1 MDEKTAKYI
10 INEFTNKARELERS
24 EFVRLVLEDIRLT
37 NEGKEGLFRFGL
49 HITEDKE
56 GEATVSI
63 KDETEKIKHTFKA
76 KIEPD
81 IKYID
86 LEFFRSAIPLIRMFI
101 QHDETISI
109 TNLAQAYQ
117 TLNIRE
123 YYRKKIADDRRW
135 LTENIV
141 NAKWDIDGE
150 KISHWD
156 ILNTF
161 VYSNVLHSD
170 MKKKEIWDGWLKKP
184 DSHRLVFQS
193 LHLSTGL
200 IAIRVIGFARLNE
213 AILREM
219 EKSKIYSSVLFLV
232 EEEDFNLKSKS
243 LEELKQN
250 ASYALY
256 DMKQKIFNHNI
267 NDKIAINKEK
277 FLVIWKHVNSE
288 NNRLIGIY
296 RCIRLR

>member
-1 MDEKTAKYI
+1 MDEKTANYI

-24 EFVRLVLEDIRLT
+24 KFVRLVLEDIRLT
-37 NEGKEGLFRFGL
+37 NEGKESLFRFGL

-63 KDETEKIKHTFKA
+63 KNETKNIKHIFKA

-81 IKYID
+81 IRYIN

-109 TNLAQAYQ
+109 ANLAQAYQ
-117 TLNIRE
+117 ILAIRE
-123 YYRKKIADDRRW
+123 YYRKTIANDRRW
-135 LTENIV
+135 LKEKIV
-141 NAKWDIDGE
+141 DAKWEIGGE
-150 KISHWD
+150 EISHWD
-156 ILNTF
+156 ILHTF

-184 DSHRLVFQS
+184 ELHGPVFQS

-200 IAIRVIGFARLNE
+200 IAIKVIGFARLNE
-213 AILREM
+213 AILHEM
-219 EKSKIYSSVLFLV
+219 EKSKNYRSILFLV
-232 EEEDFNLKSKS
+232 EEEDFDLKSKS
-243 LEELKQN
+243 LEELKQI

-256 DMKQKIFNHNI
+256 DMDQKIFNKSI
-267 NDKIAINKEK
+267 NDKITIYKEK

-288 NNRLIGIY
+288 NNSMIGIY
-296 RCIRLR
+296 RCIRIR